1 MYGWHYLELSKGGNV
16 MDLVG
21 RYVKL
26 DRLASGQIIS
36 QFESGVQDRMVHTD
50 SSLPGRKRRRRLSGE
65 SCLRSWERPMMLT
78 TTPRDDLEIGSGY
91 LRNNIAT
98 FDTDGSDPEEDNGKG
113 DEAWSP
119 HVTLL
124 PDWPPRWAPLNVPDG
139 GLDYDSEAQEQT
151 NLCSHLEPGGPA
163 SDIDSSIEADMN
175 EEVRESQQGGQANGT
190 IVVGNSDSSS
200 RYHLPTQLRQNSE
213 APSRFVDDILM
224 MDPETAASINMFNIS
239 I

>member
-21 RYVKL
+21 KYVKL
-26 DRLASGQIIS
+26 DRLASGQITS
-36 QFESGVQDRMVHTD
+36 QFESGVQDRMAHTNG
-50 SSLPGRKRRRRLSGE
+50 SSPGRKRRRRLSGE

-78 TTPRDDLEIGSGY
+78 TTPRDALEIGSGH

-98 FDTDGSDPEEDNGKG
+98 FDTDGSDPEENNGK
-113 DEAWSP
+113 DVEARSP
-119 HVTLL
+119 HVALL
-124 PDWPPRWAPLNVPDG
+124 PDWPPRWASLNVPDG
-139 GLDYDSEAQEQT
+139 GRDYDSEAREQT
-151 NLCSHLEPGGPA
+151 SLYYRLEPGGPA
-163 SDIDSSIEADMN
+163 SDVDSSIEADMN
-175 EEVRESQQGGQANGT
+175 EEVRESQQVGQANGT
-190 IVVGNSDSSS
+190 IVMGNSDSSS
-200 RYHLPTQLRQNSE
+200 RYHLPTELHQNSE